1 MPDGKTHAA
10 ATVLAAGI
18 AGPVAYFIAGA
29 TWETSLA
36 LSVGTM
42 AGLLLSPD
50 LDVRIGSRSFWLVR
64 HSFGPLV
71 GFFWQWFWQPY
82 ARLIP
87 RHRHPLSHSPVIG
100 TALRLLYL
108 FLVFGG
114 LYWALRE
121 FWIYIA
127 TIISGAGF
135 LMVDQLG
142 RALPPPPSLA
152 DLLTWSLFWWAAA
165 GLAIAD
171 ALHTLMDYTW
181 PWQ

>member
-10 ATVLAAGI
+10 ATVLAAGVV
-18 AGPVAYFIAGA
+18 GPVAYFFGNASI
-29 TWETSLA
+29 ETSIA
-36 LSVGTM
+36 LSAGTM

-87 RHRHPLSHSPVIG
+87 RHRHPLSHFPLIG

-114 LYWALRE
+114 LYWAFRE
-121 FWIYIA
+121 LWIYA
-127 TIISGAGF
+127 GSVGSGAG
-135 LMVDQLG
+135 LMLVDQLG
-142 RALPPPPSLA
+142 RSLPPPPSLSS
-152 DLLTWSLFWWAAA
+152 LLTWPYFWWAGA

-171 ALHTLMDYTW
+171 GLHTLMDYTW
-181 PWQ
+181 PFQ